1 MSRSRDLE
9 SHMDELAER
18 ARRYA
23 NDAGDA
29 TRDWV
34 DRGRSAARRFDGDG
48 YRRRIARAAED
59 LADETS
65 YRYRRVKRHVSRHP
79 VATAAIVAGAIGAF
93 LLLRRALRNNDAD

>member
-1 MSRSRDLE
+1 MSKSRDLE
-9 SHMDELAER
+9 SHMDELGDR

-23 NDAGDA
+23 NDAGDTA
-29 TRDWV
+29 RGWV
-34 DRGRSAARRFDGDG
+34 ARGRSAAARFDGDG

-79 VATAAIVAGAIGAF
+79 VATAAIVAGTIGAF
-93 LLLRRALRNNDAD
+93 LLLRQALRGNDED